1 MKKVGNAII
10 VNPGDIIK
18 MDIGNGRIRQWR
30 VTSVCLG
37 SVREESL
44 IGIETIDK
52 LPGVVGEGMNG
63 AKVIREMFVPI
74 NLIELAICNENRIV
88 SMPLDVQIRTLWIG
102 DEKDEIKCPCND

>member
-37 SVREESL
+37 SAREEDL
-44 IGIETIDK
+44 IGIETLDK
-52 LPGVVGEGMNG
+52 RPGVVGDGMKG
-63 AKVIREMFVPI
+63 AKVIKEMFVPS
-74 NLIELAICNENRIV
+74 NLIELAICNEMRIL
-88 SMPLDVQIRTLWIG
+88 STPLDVQIRTSWIG
-102 DEKDEIKCPCND
+102 DEENEIKCPCND